1 MFQSQ
6 VSGKNCLS
14 VTELATSETLISDFL
29 GDFES
34 IGAEKASGGPGGP
47 LMLTRLISIAP
58 ERGIASINIVLK

>member
-34 IGAEKASGGPGGP
+34 IGAEKGSGGP